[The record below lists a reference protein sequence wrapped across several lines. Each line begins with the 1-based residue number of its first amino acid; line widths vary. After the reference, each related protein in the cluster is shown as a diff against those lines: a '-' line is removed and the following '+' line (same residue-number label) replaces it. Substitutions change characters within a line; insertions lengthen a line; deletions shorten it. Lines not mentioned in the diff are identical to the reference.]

1 MGGNAMRTIR
11 RNGTQKPVSNVF
23 RFSLAAISAVMVLA
37 LLMAG
42 TPTAQA
48 AAPLPDF
55 SVDTFNG
62 PYAFSEQKGKTLIY
76 FFSFPG

>member
-1 MGGNAMRTIR
+1 MRR
-11 RNGTQKPVSNVF
+11 SGRNGTRKPVSTVF
-23 RFSLAAISAVMVLA
+23 RFFLAAISAAMVLA

-42 TPTAQA
+42 TTTAQA
-48 AAPLPDF
+48 VAPLPDF

-62 PYAFSEQKGKTLIY
+62 PYVFSEQKGKTLIY

>member
-1 MGGNAMRTIR
+1 MVGNAMRRSR
-11 RNGTQKPVSNVF
+11 RNGTRKPVNNVI
-23 RFSLAAISAVMVLA
+23 RFSLAAITAAMVLA

-42 TPTAQA
+42 TTTAQA

-62 PYAFSEQKGKTLIY
+62 PYVFSEQKGKTLIY

>member
-1 MGGNAMRTIR
+1 MRRSR
-11 RNGTQKPVSNVF
+11 RNETRKSVSNLI
-23 RFSLAAISAVMVLA
+23 RFSLAAISAAMVLD

-42 TPTAQA
+42 TISAQA
-48 AAPLPDF
+48 PAPLPDF